1 MLLSDMFSPFYLFG
15 LLTLA
20 KLSNGQAG
28 VCSQTALNTCTAGT
42 GTNCYRL
49 LAGVGIGALP
59 AVEVIPFCNIYTQA
73 AYVGAAA
80 LPAAVLAVCGTTT
93 TRISSISVTSTTTR
107 ATSPI
112 TTIPISTSSIR
123 VPSTPTSSCAQ
134 QTTLIPAAF
143 HTCGTS
149 TNCYHGLV
157 DDFAVADVVSFC
169 RTYTAAVYTD
179 VTGLPASILNSCSTT
194 TTRISS
200 LCSCLVSKGDC
211 VPTATSALATRSTSS
226 CVATPPAPT
235 APGTTTDCCEYY
247 VVKQGDTC
255 ANKFGVFKFAGWLRV
270 LYTKFCSVKF
280 SEAKFILETFAPH
293 VQRPTVDKLT
303 DSRIVVKSQDK
314 YSGR

>member
-93 TRISSISVTSTTTR
+93 TRISSICSCLVSNQGTVPCPAGTSAASATVTSTTTR

-112 TTIPISTSSIR
+112 TTSTRPSIPISTSIAVDSVMQNLAYSYHRFYQSSIHPY
-123 VPSTPTSSCAQ
+123 VFMCS
-134 QTTLIPAAF
+134 
-143 HTCGTS
+143 
-149 TNCYHGLV
+149 
-157 DDFAVADVVSFC
+157 ADNFDPRRLSH
-169 RTYTAAVYTD
+169 
-179 VTGLPASILNSCSTT
+179 
-194 TTRISS
+194 
-200 LCSCLVSKGDC
+200 
-211 VPTATSALATRSTSS
+211 
-226 CVATPPAPT
+226 
-235 APGTTTDCCEYY
+235 
-247 VVKQGDTC
+247 
-255 ANKFGVFKFAGWLRV
+255 V